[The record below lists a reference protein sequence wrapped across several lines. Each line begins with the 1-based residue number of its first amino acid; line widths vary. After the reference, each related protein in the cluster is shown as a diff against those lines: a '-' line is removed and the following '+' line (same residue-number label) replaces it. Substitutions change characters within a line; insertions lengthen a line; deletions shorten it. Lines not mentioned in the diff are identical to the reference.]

1 MKSSVYSVLAGE
13 DVLTAGSNGM
23 PPVASGLGLRMPAIG
38 RSRILPPWRVY
49 QLVISEYPTIRP
61 EPIESVVS
69 LISVVL
75 Y

>member
-1 MKSSVYSVLAGE
+1 MGV
-13 DVLTAGSNGM
+13 
-23 PPVASGLGLRMPAIG
+23 RIPAID

-49 QLVISEYPTIRP
+49 QLVISGYPTIRP

>member
-1 MKSSVYSVLAGE
+1 MDHAVGRSFAI
-13 DVLTAGSNGM
+13 
-23 PPVASGLGLRMPAIG
+23 LRRDGVHTPAIG
-38 RSRILPPWRVY
+38 RSRILPPRHVC
-49 QLVISEYPTIRP
+49 QLAIFGLPTIRP